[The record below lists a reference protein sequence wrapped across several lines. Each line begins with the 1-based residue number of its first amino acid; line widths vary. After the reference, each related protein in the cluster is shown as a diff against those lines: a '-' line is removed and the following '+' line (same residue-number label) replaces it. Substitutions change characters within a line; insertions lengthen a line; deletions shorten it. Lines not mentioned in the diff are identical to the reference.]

1 MKTAAVML
9 AQLYQEQKKELDKCL
24 KQGKQSGLMN
34 NFEEI
39 KSKIIKEMMSLE
51 DERLEELSKLNFEPE
66 AVEEFMSK
74 QAREFLK
81 LHGRADKED
90 PSCVSLY

>member
-1 MKTAAVML
+1 MHL
-9 AQLYQEQKKELDKCL
+9 FSLQEQKKELECL

-90 PSCVSLY
+90 PSCVIFY